1 MIIKRLVLHNFG
13 VYAGTNTF
21 EFNGEKPVVLIGGM
35 NGRGKTTFLEAI
47 LLALY
52 SSNSFAYTEGKFSS
66 YSRYLKSFINKADGS
81 NQSYV
86 ELEFELNTEE
96 RYLIHREWNGNT
108 QRVHEDISV
117 KLNGEYNSFLT
128 ENWSMFIENILP
140 SGLSNFF
147 FFDGE
152 KIAILAEEDTDEQMK
167 ESIRTLLG
175 INIVD
180 KLEGDLKRIRAKAEK
195 ENTAKYDVSESNRLR
210 VAKEDAENKL
220 EELDTNI
227 ISLNEKII
235 EIGKQLEVEK
245 VNYTT
250 KGGEIVEKKQE
261 LFQER
266 ASINAKIQA
275 DAEQLVELSASA
287 LPLLMTKDL
296 LKKIEIHSKEER
308 QNKEN
313 ELAVKKVSELYNAYS
328 LENKSDE
335 ITQFMKYI
343 ESNMKK
349 RDVEILYQLSDSSY
363 YQVCSLNDSILFE
376 LKNAAI
382 KNLEEKRKLQERLD
396 EIDSYLAV
404 EIDEKAI
411 SKIYRKILELEK
423 MKAFLEVDKDGLLR
437 QRPNLNGD
445 VMKLNAEFNKYVEGM
460 LSNLELNDDN
470 NRVVKY
476 IHKVTDVLEAYK
488 VKLQEQK
495 VVHLAETMT
504 ACYKKLA
511 NKKSLISYIKMDPKS
526 LDFCYYNDKNEIV
539 PKKRLSAGEKQLMV
553 VALLWS
559 LAICSKR
566 KLPVIIDT
574 PLSRL
579 DSMHRIA
586 FIKTYFP
593 NASDQTIILST
604 DSEIIGEYYE
614 ALKDNVGDEYTLCYD
629 DDAKCTS
636 IKKGYLM
643 EGAKWL

>member
-1 MIIKRLVLHNFG
+1 MIIRRLVLHNFG

-21 EFNGEKPVVLIGGM
+21 EFNGERPVVLIGGM

-47 LLALY
+47 LLSLY

-66 YSRYLKSFINKADGS
+66 YGQYLKSFVNKADGT
-81 NQSYV
+81 NQTYV
-86 ELEFELNTEE
+86 ELEFELNDDETYIIK
-96 RYLIHREWNGNT
+96 RTWNGAA
-108 QRVHEDISV
+108 QRVREEITV
-117 KLNGEYNSFLT
+117 QLNGEYNPFLT

-167 ESIRTLLG
+167 ESIRSLLG

-180 KLEGDLKRIRAKAEK
+180 KLEGDLKRISVKAEK
-195 ENTAKYDVSESNRLR
+195 NSSDKYDVSESNRLR
-210 VAKEDAENKL
+210 AAKEDAENKL
-220 EELDTNI
+220 EELDANVA
-227 ISLNEKII
+227 SLNEKII
-235 EIGKQLEVEK
+235 ELEKQLEVER

-250 KGGEIVEKKQE
+250 KGGDIVEKKQE

-275 DAEQLVELSASA
+275 DNEQLGELAASA

-308 QNKEN
+308 QSKEN
-313 ELAVKKVSELYNAYS
+313 ELAVKKVTELYNAYS
-328 LENKSDE
+328 HDNNSEEVS
-335 ITQFMKYI
+335 QFMKYI
-343 ESNMKK
+343 ESNMKM
-349 RDVEILYQLSDSSY
+349 REVEALYQLSDTSY
-363 YQVCSLNDSILFE
+363 YQVCALNDSILFE
-376 LKNAAI
+376 LKSATS
-382 KNLEEKRKLQERLD
+382 KSLEEKSKLQEKLD
-396 EIDSYLAV
+396 EIDSYLSV

-411 SKIYRKILELEK
+411 GKIYKKIIELEK
-423 MKAFLEVDKDGLLR
+423 KKTLLEVERDTLLR

-445 VMKLNAEFNKYVEGM
+445 VIKLSTEFNKYVEGM
-460 LSNLELNDDN
+460 LSNLELSDDN
-470 NRVVKY
+470 DRVVNY
-476 IHKVTDVLEAYK
+476 IHKVTEVLEIYK

-495 VVHLAETMT
+495 VDRLAETMT
-504 ACYKKLA
+504 ICYKKLA
-511 NKKSLISYIKMDPKS
+511 NKKSLISYIKMDPKT

-604 DSEIIGEYYE
+604 DSEIFGEYYE
-614 ALKDNVGDEYTLCYD
+614 ALRENVGDEYTLCYD
-629 DDAKCTS
+629 DDAKCTT

-643 EGAKWL
+643 EGAKW